1 MPEIRGAPAAESL
14 RSDGPH
20 KLVEVGSVAAPLQA
34 GESAEADSL
43 CDRDKRK
50 EPGRG
55 SASRWDGALDPP
67 ERIQW
72 MSPHLD
78 RVERDELR
86 DCVRRADGRPKAD
99 RCTTI
104 HVGRTAVGH

>member
-72 MSPHLD
+72 MSPTLIALS
-78 RVERDELR
+78 VTNCEI
-86 DCVRRADGRPKAD
+86 ASDGLTVVPKPTVA
-99 RCTTI
+99 RQSTSA
-104 HVGRTAVGH
+104 GPP